1 MADRF
6 DVVVIGGGPGGYNCA
21 IRAGQLGLSVACID
35 DRGVFGGT
43 CLNVGCI
50 PSKALLHASELYEA
64 ARKDFP
70 KLGIAGTPKL
80 DLAAMMRH
88 KEQVVGQLT
97 KGIEFLFRKNKVEGI
112 IGRGKI
118 AAPGK
123 VVVQTKSE
131 NREISAAHI
140 VIATGSE
147 VTPLPG
153 TQTKIVSGG
162 KNRRR
167 CTWRLLHPQRRC
179 RVRHLAAPPALRN
192 SDRSTL

>member
-21 IRAGQLGLSVACID
+21 IRAGQLGMSVACID

-50 PSKALLHASELYEA
+50 PSKALLHASELYEV
-64 ARKDFP
+64 ARHDFP
-70 KLGIAGTPKL
+70 KFGITGTPGL

-112 IGRGKI
+112 PGRAKI

-123 VVVQTKSE
+123 ILLQTNGAS
-131 NREISAAHI
+131 REI
-140 VIATGSE
+140 
-147 VTPLPG
+147 
-153 TQTKIVSGG
+153 
-162 KNRRR
+162 
-167 CTWRLLHPQRRC
+167 
-179 RVRHLAAPPALRN
+179 
-192 SDRSTL
+192 